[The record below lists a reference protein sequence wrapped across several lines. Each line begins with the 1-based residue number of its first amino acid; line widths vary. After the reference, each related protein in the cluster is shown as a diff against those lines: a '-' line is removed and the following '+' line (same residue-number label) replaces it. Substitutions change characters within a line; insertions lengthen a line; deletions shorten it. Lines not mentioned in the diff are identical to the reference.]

1 MSPCCSSQSG
11 ERNKCKGVRILD
23 SDLIKMRLL
32 TGDIWFRF
40 GVAPVAQVRSA
51 SPHPV
56 LTLRDRDQHLEENVI
71 KEIM

>member
-11 ERNKCKGVRILD
+11 ERNKCKGVWILD
-23 SDLIKMRLL
+23 SDLIKVRLL
-32 TGDIWFRF
+32 TGNIWFRF
-40 GVAPVAQVRSA
+40 GVAPVAEVRSA

-56 LTLRDRDQHLEENVI
+56 LTLSDRDQHLEENVI